1 MNLRRFH
8 LPFLPTATLFAQL
21 LALVVLSLLAAVAVN
36 VLVIFN
42 LPPPEPDFYRISE
55 IAEVIRGQPVV
66 AAASERRPLVS
77 ETRDHPPDV
86 DTTNPRYMY
95 GFRHDLAASLGL

>member
-1 MNLRRFH
+1 MKFGPPSLR
-8 LPFLPTATLFAQL
+8 PLPTATLFAQL

-55 IAEVIRGQPVV
+55 VAEVIKGQRV
-66 AAASERRPLVS
+66 AAGPDHRPLV
-77 ETRDHPPDV
+77 TQIRDAPPQTDAGGV
-86 DTTNPRYMY
+86 
-95 GFRHDLAASLGL
+95 GFMGGFTATWRR